1 MVYKNCHSD
10 HGHWMIKVMIRSSGE
25 ELGESGGGNQIKK
38 TLVFH
43 GLAPEKN
50 ETGIEE

>member
-1 MVYKNCHSD
+1 MIYENGHSH
-10 HGHWMIKVMIRSSGE
+10 HGHWMIKVLIRSSGE
-25 ELGESGGGNQIKK
+25 ETGESGGGNQMKK

-50 ETGIEE
+50 ETGIY